1 MSRWIEQYQNH
12 PFHNEWT
19 LFKENLDLAKID
31 DETIVTSVNE
41 LTRLRKVVSFLDGL
55 LNSIDPELVPLT
67 TWGNFS
73 SQLTSCNQQLAAFNT
88 NRNIIHL
95 QEANNHADNLLSYV
109 RPYMVIGDKVGKILQ
124 DAVKQ
129 YSKTLDEYSATLESD
144 SIKLVKEIK
153 NRRSQTEDL
162 YKAIETVYNEI
173 SQFKAELVGDE
184 QVSDSVKSK
193 INELVS
199 STEKQHL
206 DISKLH
212 KEIFTGDD
220 TNLSTKLAISQAKE
234 KILFDSKEIETLLEK
249 TTNEINQ
256 LDIFHVKIFGK
267 VNNQNQ
273 REGAL
278 SEELDKQSIRYKA
291 LNEKIEG
298 LIPGATSAGLAT
310 AYKDL
315 KESFDEPIKNVSNV
329 FYISIGL
336 LLFSSLLLSINNIGS
351 NGITFVKFENWDAVF
366 KGLVNKIPFYAPVLW
381 LAFFASKRRSEYQRL
396 QQEYAHK
403 EALAKSYDK
412 YKKQI
417 EELDDEDK
425 TMQKEFIM
433 KAVDAIAYNASQ
445 TLDKKHG
452 DNLRLRTF

>member
-12 PFHNEWT
+12 PFHNEWK
-19 LFKENLDLAKID
+19 LFNENLDLAKID

-41 LTRLRKVVSFLDGL
+41 LNRLRKVVSFLDGL

-67 TWGNFS
+67 TWVNFS

-95 QEANNHADNLLSYV
+95 QEANTHADNLLSYV
-109 RPYMVIGDKVGKILQ
+109 RPYMVIGGDAGKILQ
-124 DAVKQ
+124 NAVKQ

-144 SIKLVKEIK
+144 SSKLVKEIK

-199 STEKQHL
+199 STEKQYS

-234 KILFDSKEIETLLEK
+234 
-249 TTNEINQ
+249 
-256 LDIFHVKIFGK
+256 
-267 VNNQNQ
+267 
-273 REGAL
+273 
-278 SEELDKQSIRYKA
+278 
-291 LNEKIEG
+291 
-298 LIPGATSAGLAT
+298 
-310 AYKDL
+310 
-315 KESFDEPIKNVSNV
+315 
-329 FYISIGL
+329 
-336 LLFSSLLLSINNIGS
+336 
-351 NGITFVKFENWDAVF
+351 
-366 KGLVNKIPFYAPVLW
+366 
-381 LAFFASKRRSEYQRL
+381 
-396 QQEYAHK
+396 
-403 EALAKSYDK
+403 
-412 YKKQI
+412 
-417 EELDDEDK
+417 
-425 TMQKEFIM
+425 
-433 KAVDAIAYNASQ
+433 
-445 TLDKKHG
+445 
-452 DNLRLRTF
+452 